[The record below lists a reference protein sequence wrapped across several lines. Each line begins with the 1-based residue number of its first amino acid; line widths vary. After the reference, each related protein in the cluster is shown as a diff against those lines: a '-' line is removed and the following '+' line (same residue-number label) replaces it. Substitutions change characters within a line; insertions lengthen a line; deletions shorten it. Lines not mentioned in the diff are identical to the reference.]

1 MPRIVRSEDYLMVPD
16 AADLERKKKE
26 EIKMAV
32 ERARELKK
40 IKKRERKLKKIR
52 KRK

>member
-1 MPRIVRSEDYLMVPD
+1 MPRIIREDYLMIPD

-40 IKKRERKLKKIR
+40 KRKREEKLKKSR